1 MILIVN
7 YSVVQT
13 CVLGAAHQFRSIATC
28 LPVPYSTFL
37 CRPVFSIIFLR
48 FVGQR
53 NRMTSRTLR
62 LVVKLMKLALKY
74 HVLYNHVTFHRSRTT
89 W

>member
-1 MILIVN
+1 MILLVN
-7 YSVVQT
+7 YAVAQT
-13 CVLGAAHQFRSIATC
+13 FALGTVYQFRSLATC

-53 NRMTSRTLR
+53 KRMTSRTLR

-74 HVLYNHVTFHRSRTT
+74 HELCNHVTFHRSRTT